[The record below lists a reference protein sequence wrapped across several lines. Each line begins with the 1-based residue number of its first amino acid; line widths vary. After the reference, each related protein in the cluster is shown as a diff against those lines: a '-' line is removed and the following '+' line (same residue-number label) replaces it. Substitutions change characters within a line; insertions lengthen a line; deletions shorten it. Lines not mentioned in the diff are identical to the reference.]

1 MLEKILESFM
11 DVLPHL
17 KDLIQEDIMTSVT
30 DTEKFLGYYPGD
42 KMKAD
47 IRIGAPIPQDDPLK
61 KTIRENK
68 IISSVVPKEVYGF
81 PFKAI
86 TYPIRDKRGAVIGA
100 VGYAINIEN
109 EMKISESSESMFSA
123 IEETNANIH
132 EAYEDIEN
140 LTNMINNID
149 ESAKTTEKKIE
160 DSDKIINMIKNVAQQ
175 TNLLAL
181 NAAIEA
187 ARAGEHGRGFS
198 IVSSEMRKLSLTS
211 KESSESV
218 YKELSE
224 MKKSIKFIKNEID
237 SILEI
242 VNNQSVK
249 FKEISEATEE
259 IATNAETLVHFTRID
274 DK

>member
-1 MLEKILESFM
+1 MKEKILESFI

-17 KDLIQEDIMTSVT
+17 KEIIQEDIMTSVT

-42 KMKAD
+42 KMRVNIK
-47 IRIGAPIPQDDPLK
+47 IGDPIPDNDPLK
-61 KTIRENK
+61 QTMRENK
-68 IISSVVPKEVYGF
+68 IISSIVPKEVYGF
-81 PFKAI
+81 PFKGV
-86 TYPIRDKRGAVIGA
+86 TYPIRDEKGTVIGA

-109 EMKISESSESMFSA
+109 EVKISESSESMFSA
-123 IEETNANIH
+123 IEETSASIN
-132 EAYEDIEN
+132 EASVDIEK
-140 LTNMINNID
+140 LTSMINNID
-149 ESAKTTEKKIE
+149 ESAKATEKKIA

-198 IVSSEMRKLSLTS
+198 IVASEMRKLSLTS

-218 YKELSE
+218 YRELSE
-224 MKKSIKFIKNEID
+224 MKKSIEFIKKQID

-242 VNNQSVK
+242 ADSQSVK
-249 FKEISEATEE
+249 FKEITTATEE
-259 IATNAETLVHFTRID
+259 IAANAETLVHFTRIND
-274 DK
+274 

>member
-1 MLEKILESFM
+1 MKEKILESFM

-17 KDLIQEDIMTSVT
+17 KELIQEDVMTSVT

-42 KMKAD
+42 KMRVNIK
-47 IRIGAPIPQDDPLK
+47 IGDPIPDNDPLK
-61 KTIRENK
+61 QTIRENK
-68 IISSVVPKEVYGF
+68 IISAIVPKEVYGF
-81 PFKAI
+81 PFKGV
-86 TYPIRDKRGAVIGA
+86 TYPIRDEKGTVIGA

-109 EMKISESSESMFSA
+109 EVKISESSESMFSA
-123 IEETNANIH
+123 IEETSANIH
-132 EAYEDIEN
+132 EASMDVQK
-140 LTNMINNID
+140 LTSMINDIN
-149 ESAKTTEKKIE
+149 ESAKTTEKKIA

-198 IVSSEMRKLSLTS
+198 IVASEMRKLSLTS

-218 YKELSE
+218 YRELSE
-224 MKKSIKFIKNEID
+224 MKKSIEFIKKQID

-242 VNNQSVK
+242 ADNQSVK
-249 FKEISEATEE
+249 FKEITTATEE
-259 IATNAETLVHFTRID
+259 IAANAETLVNFTRIKD
-274 DK
+274 